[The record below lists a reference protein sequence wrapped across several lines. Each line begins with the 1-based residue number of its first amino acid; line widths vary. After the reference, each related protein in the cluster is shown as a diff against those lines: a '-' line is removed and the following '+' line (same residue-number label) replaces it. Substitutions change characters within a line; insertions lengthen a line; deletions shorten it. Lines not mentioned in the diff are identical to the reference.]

1 MARYPFLRTA
11 RPDQKPPDHR
21 TNWRNWLLLGGRG
34 AGKTRAGAEY
44 IRFAVSTGACSHVA
58 LVGPTLSD
66 VREVMIEG
74 PSGLKSI
81 EQVSDWRPYYNVSRR
96 RLEWPFGAIAS
107 VFSAEDADSLRG
119 PQFDVAWCDEVA
131 AWPNGEAVWD
141 NLQLGLRLG
150 ARPRCVATTTPRPVP
165 LVERLV
171 AGEAV
176 VTRATTAANQA
187 FLAPGFVDAVTRK
200 YGGTAL
206 GRQELNGEL
215 ISDPDGALWTRS
227 TLDQYRVSCAP
238 ERFEDLIVAVDP
250 AATSGARSDLC
261 GIIVAGVTQT
271 AGCGRHAYVLQDAS
285 VHRLRPADWGC
296 RVAALV
302 AETGA
307 SRVVAESNQGGEM
320 VEAVLSGAGCDVP
333 ICLRH
338 ARLGKHARAMPV
350 AALYSRGK
358 VHHVGVLLD
367 LENEMCSF
375 GAAGQRRSPDRVDAV
390 VWAISTLLVE
400 RENGPR
406 IRGV

>member
-11 RPDQKPPDHR
+11 RPDQKPPEHT

-44 IRFAVSTGACSHVA
+44 IRFAVTTGACAHVA
-58 LVGPTLSD
+58 LVGPTLGD

-96 RLEWPFGAIAS
+96 RLEWPFGAVAS

-119 PQFDVAWCDEVA
+119 PQFDIAWCDEIA
-131 AWPNGEAVWD
+131 AWPHGEAVWD

-150 ARPRCVATTTPRPVP
+150 AWPRCVATTTPRPVS

-176 VTRATTAANQA
+176 ITRASTVANQA
-187 FLAPGFVDAVTRK
+187 FLAPGFVAAMTRK

-227 TLDQYRVSCAP
+227 VLDRHRVIEPPA
-238 ERFEDLIVAVDP
+238 RFQDLIVAVDP
-250 AATSGARSDLC
+250 AVTSGAKSDLC
-261 GIIVAGVTQT
+261 GIIVAGVTE
-271 AGCGRHAYVLQDAS
+271 AADFGRHAYVLQDAS
-285 VHRLRPADWGC
+285 VHRLRPADWGQ

-302 AETGA
+302 AKTGA
-307 SRVVAESNQGGEM
+307 SQIVAESNQGGEM

-333 ICLRH
+333 ITLRH
-338 ARLGKHARAMPV
+338 ARLGKKARAMPV
-350 AALYSRGK
+350 AALYGRGK
-358 VHHVGVLLD
+358 VHHVGVLSD

-375 GAAGQRRSPDRVDAV
+375 GAAGQRHSPDRVDAV
-390 VWAISTLLVE
+390 VWAINTLLVE
-400 RENGPR
+400 SVNRPR
-406 IRGV
+406 IRGF